1 MGRPKLQAIPKD
13 VVIVEAARELFLIDS
28 YPAVTMDR
36 IAARAKVSKQTVYAR
51 FSSKEAVFSAV
62 LKRLWTAI
70 IVNVED
76 PETLIGPPKDA
87 LTSFGTKLLRVLTA
101 PGAVAT
107 FRLWAGEA
115 ERIDGLAGKFEV
127 RVMEPIHR
135 VLTRYLKQECARGT
149 LAISNPRLAAAQYLG
164 LILQPTFWPYV
175 LNLRSV
181 VFRPRDTVAAA
192 CRSFL
197 AAYGPRQG

>member
-1 MGRPKLQAIPKD
+1 MGRPTQHAIPRH
-13 VVIVEAARELFLIDS
+13 VIILETARELFLS
-28 YPAVTMDR
+28 EGYGAVTMDLV
-36 IAARAKVSKQTVYAR
+36 AARAGVSKRTLYAR
-51 FSSKEAVFSAV
+51 YPNKEAVFSAV
-62 LKRLWTAI
+62 FKQLWTAI

-87 LTSFGTKLLRVLTA
+87 LTSFGTKLLRVLTTPA
-101 PGAVAT
+101 ALAT

-115 ERIDGLAGKFEV
+115 ERIEGLAGKFEV
-127 RVMEPIHR
+127 RVMQPIHR
-135 VLTRYLKQECARGT
+135 ALTRYLKQECARGT
-149 LAISNPRLAAAQYLG
+149 LSISNPRLAAAQYLG

-192 CRSFL
+192 CRTFL
-197 AAYGPRQG
+197 TTYARQG